1 MANLKRA
8 LDPKTIEFIAAQPVF
23 FVGTACD
30 DRTGHVNISPKGMR
44 GTLHVADQRTIAY
57 LDYVGS
63 GAETVAH
70 LRQNG
75 RIVLMFCAFE
85 GAPKIVRVHGTGTA
99 IAASTPAFAPWQDR
113 FPDAPHDGARAVILV
128 KVARVSHS
136 CGTGVPLMQ
145 YVGERE
151 IIPRWARNLGNRRLA
166 AYRDRWNRTSIDGLP
181 SFDEAFLLS
190 DPTSPSRP
198 DPTEDS

>member
-1 MANLKRA
+1 MAKVKEA
-8 LDPKTIEFIAAQPVF
+8 LDPKTIEFIAAQPLF

-30 DRTGHVNISPKGMR
+30 GPGGHVNLSPKGMR
-44 GTLHVADQRTIAY
+44 GTLHVADERTIAY

-85 GAPKIVRVHGTGTA
+85 DPPRIVRVHGTGAA
-99 IAASTPAFAPWQDR
+99 IAASTPAFESWLER
-113 FPDAPHDGARAVILV
+113 FPDAPHDGVRAVILV
-128 KVARVSHS
+128 TVARVSQS
-136 CGTGVPLMQ
+136 CGTGVPLMR

-151 IIPRWARNLGNRRLA
+151 IIPRWAHNLGSQRLA
-166 AYRDRWNRTSIDGLP
+166 AYRGRWNRTSIDGLP
-181 SFDEAFLLS
+181 SFDETFVQS
-190 DPTSPSRP
+190 DPDSPSRP
-198 DPTEDS
+198 KPTER

>member
-1 MANLKRA
+1 MAKVTKT
-8 LDPKTIEFIAAQPVF
+8 LDPKTIEFIAAQPMF

-30 DRTGHVNISPKGMR
+30 GPEGHVNISPKGMR
-44 GTLHVADQRTIAY
+44 GTLQVADKRTIAY

-85 GAPKIVRVHGTGTA
+85 GAPGIVRVHGTG
-99 IAASTPAFAPWQDR
+99 AAFASSTPAFASWLDR
-113 FPDAPHDGARAVILV
+113 FPDAPHDGVRAVILV
-128 KVARVSHS
+128 TVDRVSQS

-151 IIPRWARNLGNRRLA
+151 IIPRWAHNMGSKRLA

-181 SFDEAFLLS
+181 SFDEAFVPS
-190 DPTSPSRP
+190 DPASRSRP
-198 DPTEDS
+198 EPTEN

>member
-1 MANLKRA
+1 MTKVKKA
-8 LDPKTIEFIAAQPVF
+8 LDPKTIEFIAAQPMF

-30 DRTGHVNISPKGMR
+30 GPGGHVNISPKGMR
-44 GTLHVADQRTIAY
+44 GTLHVADTRTIAY

-85 GAPKIVRVHGTGTA
+85 GAPRIVRVHGTGAA
-99 IAASTPAFAPWQDR
+99 IAASTPAFASWLER
-113 FPDAPHDGARAVILV
+113 FPDAPHDGVRAVVLV
-128 KVARVSHS
+128 TVARVSQS

-145 YVGERE
+145 YAGERE
-151 IIPRWARNLGNRRLA
+151 IIPRWAHNLGSQRLA

-181 SFDEAFLLS
+181 SFDETFVLS
-190 DPTSPSRP
+190 DPASPSRP
-198 DPTEDS
+198 EPTEG